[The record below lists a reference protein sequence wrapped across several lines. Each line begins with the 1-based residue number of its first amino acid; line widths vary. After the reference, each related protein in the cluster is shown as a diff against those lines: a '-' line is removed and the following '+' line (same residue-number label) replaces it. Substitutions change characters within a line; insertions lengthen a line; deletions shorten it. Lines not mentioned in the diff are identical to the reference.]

1 MKNNNNYTKKSLF
14 LDLSPRSY
22 DQENSLK
29 WSWARPKGRK
39 LICKNT
45 IKTYNVFSLDIRH
58 NFSTTAIN
66 KLPITNNQKEEI
78 KKDINNFNET
88 HPKPEFNN
96 PGYPD
101 FENVAKQ
108 CRTHEEYTRTLDKYA
123 DKHSVQDD
131 LKEHDNRC
139 KEHVVDSWKTKY
151 PDTSSKE
158 VADFVNKEHSTQYRE
173 LAEEHPDINHKEGE
187 WREKMDNK
195 AIDYGEHLESEF
207 DRGNSPDGSPTDSTY
222 GGGSPVTPSTAC
234 PATPSQAPS
243 DTENERSESF
253 NVQIPDES
261 TSKRPILEDENQEE
275 HNKRQK
281 LEDKETPIDFVINKQ
296 ATEMP
301 DIQDADGGD

>member
-1 MKNNNNYTKKSLF
+1 MIRGTVIYRKTMKSNKNYIKKSLY
-14 LDLSPRSY
+14 L
-22 DQENSLK
+22 N
-29 WSWARPKGRK
+29 RK
-39 LICKNT
+39 LICKN
-45 IKTYNVFSLDIRH
+45 INIINTYNIFSLHIRH

-78 KKDINNFNET
+78 KKDIDNFNENN
-88 HPKPEFNN
+88 PKPEFNN

-131 LKEHDNRC
+131 IKEHDNRC
-139 KEHVVDSWKTKY
+139 KEHTVDSWKTKY
-151 PDTSSKE
+151 PEISSKE
-158 VADFVNKEHSTQYRE
+158 VGDFVDKQHSTQYRE
-173 LAEEHPDINHKEGE
+173 HAEEHSGINHKEGE

-234 PATPSQAPS
+234 PATPSQTAS
-243 DTENERSESF
+243 DTEKDTVSF
-253 NVQIPDES
+253 NVQIPEES
-261 TSKRPILEDENQEE
+261 SSKRPRLEDDNEEE

-281 LEDKETPIDFVINKQ
+281 LEDKETPIEFVLNKQ